1 MTIYI
6 MPGFKEKKGQ
16 VWSNDHGKHKTSV
29 SCLFINKLSDVDPGI
44 LKKIV
49 DFGFKEMKK
58 RPNVG
63 YV

>member
-44 LKKIV
+44 LKKS
-49 DFGFKEMKK
+49 
-58 RPNVG
+58 
-63 YV
+63 